1 MNNASNKDVGFS
13 QIGISLQFPGDVS
26 LRKECGPQI
35 PLHAS
40 FVSIGNIILLLG
52 IATISSIL
60 SWLYGRKK
68 TVIK

>member
-26 LRKECGPQI
+26 PYAKNVGPQI

-52 IATISSIL
+52 IATISPIL
-60 SWLYGRKK
+60 SWLYGRKQK
-68 TVIK
+68 L